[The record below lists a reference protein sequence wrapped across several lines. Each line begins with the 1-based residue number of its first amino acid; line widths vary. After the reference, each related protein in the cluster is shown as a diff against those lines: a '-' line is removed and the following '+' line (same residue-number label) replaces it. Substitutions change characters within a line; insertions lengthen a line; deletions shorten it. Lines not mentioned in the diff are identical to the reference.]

1 MVFSMHSVI
10 SLLFFIIIVAINFK
24 LRDKL
29 SFLLA
34 NFICGFISVLLFLQ
48 DPTLFDTFLV
58 VVVFSNI
65 SFYYFPTGETTLLN
79 KFQFLVLV
87 TNACSLTC
95 FLIAMFYDSY
105 FLGQEIDKHTD
116 SPIFW
121 LIDLL
126 IHLV

>member
-1 MVFSMHSVI
+1 
-10 SLLFFIIIVAINFK
+10 
-24 LRDKL
+24 
-29 SFLLA
+29 
-34 NFICGFISVLLFLQ
+34 
-48 DPTLFDTFLV
+48 
-58 VVVFSNI
+58 
-65 SFYYFPTGETTLLN
+65 
-79 KFQFLVLV
+79 
-87 TNACSLTC
+87 LTC